1 MYGQTFLRH
10 MLINMRQVTLLK
22 SLSKLTIYSILDK

>member
-1 MYGQTFLRH
+1 
-10 MLINMRQVTLLK
+10 LLK

>member
-1 MYGQTFLRH
+1 
-10 MLINMRQVTLLK
+10 MRQVTLLK

>member
-1 MYGQTFLRH
+1 
-10 MLINMRQVTLLK
+10 MRQVILLK